1 MKTVIF
7 VAILGALG
15 LAGGA
20 QADDGHGAD
29 KAPQA
34 GIRRVWIE
42 NLQPYQREYQLSN
55 GETVTLTKRGNLMY
69 AYLSSGPWHRVEAT
83 GRGSF
88 AALDGSLKLHVDLRD
103 DETVQGWLS
112 LAPGKDID
120 LAGQQPQ
127 TVQFAS
133 SR

>member
-7 VAILGALG
+7 VAMLGA

-20 QADDGHGAD
+20 QAEDGQGAD
-29 KAPQA
+29 KAPHA

-88 AALDGSLKLHVDLRD
+88 AALDGSLTLHVDLRD